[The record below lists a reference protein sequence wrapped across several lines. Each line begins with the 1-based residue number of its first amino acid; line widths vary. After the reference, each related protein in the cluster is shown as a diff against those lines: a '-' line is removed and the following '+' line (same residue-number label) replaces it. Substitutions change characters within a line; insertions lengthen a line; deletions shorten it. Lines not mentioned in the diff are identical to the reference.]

1 MLPAMAPKTKQA
13 ARRAKAKAPNEAATV
28 LARVRSQPEPDQDA
42 YWAAVRLFESLPEG
56 MRKDNLRAWCEH
68 LHKEGVS
75 KEKTLV
81 ACVANVDTLCDIHA
95 TGDPGRRREVEAAR
109 MVSMLQEFMASGAH
123 YDKELH
129 NRFPLFRSAPPPGQ
143 GPESWDRRELGP
155 ENWDHE
161 LGPESWDQEVGPE
174 SWDQES
180 WDQRG
185 VTREVELGPEGVT
198 GVRRRWDG
206 SPPEMGQDS

>member
-1 MLPAMAPKTKQA
+1 
-13 ARRAKAKAPNEAATV
+13 
-28 LARVRSQPEPDQDA
+28 
-42 YWAAVRLFESLPEG
+42 
-56 MRKDNLRAWCEH
+56 
-68 LHKEGVS
+68 
-75 KEKTLV
+75 
-81 ACVANVDTLCDIHA
+81 
-95 TGDPGRRREVEAAR
+95 

-123 YDKELH
+123 YDEELQGQV
-129 NRFPLFRSAPPPGQ
+129 PLFRGAPPPGQ

-155 ENWDHE
+155 ESWNHE

-185 VTREVELGPEGVT
+185 GTSEVELGPEGVT
-198 GVRRRWDG
+198 AIRLRWDG